1 MVISESLYAV
11 VSRPRSMSITARKG
25 MVTVPMRI
33 LSRKR
38 MVIAVRV
45 MAIIMMGRWDM
56 RFIFIFAGD
65 TMDTTYF
72 SS

>member
-1 MVISESLYAV
+1 
-11 VSRPRSMSITARKG
+11 